1 VHTVSTSAGTPP
13 EPSDG
18 RPPAAPAPPRKD
30 LRDGLWGRALILGVL
45 LVFTLLVSKTCASNR
60 DDVTQAEAVDLAIA
74 EASFTPCEREICRQV
89 RYLNQGI
96 PPVGY
101 WGVVLSEE
109 VDAQGQP
116 NRTES
121 FLVNA
126 STGDVEK
133 Q

>member
-1 VHTVSTSAGTPP
+1 VSTSAGTPP
-13 EPSDG
+13 EPDNG
-18 RPPAAPAPPRKD
+18 RPPAAPTSRRD
-30 LRDGLWGRALILGVL
+30 LRDSLWGRALILGVL

-60 DDVTQAEAVDLAIA
+60 DEITQQEAVDIA
-74 EASFTPCEREICRQV
+74 VENASFVPCEREICRQV
-89 RYLNQGI
+89 RFLNQGI

-101 WGVVLSEE
+101 WGVVLSEMI
-109 VDAQGQP
+109 DAQGQP

-126 STGDVEK
+126 ATGAAEK

>member
-1 VHTVSTSAGTPP
+1 MSTSAGTPP

-18 RPPAAPAPPRKD
+18 RPPAEPARRRD

-45 LVFTLLVSKTCASNR
+45 LLFTLLVSKTCASNR
-60 DDVTQAEAVDLAIA
+60 DDISQQEAVDLAIA

-89 RYLNQGI
+89 RFLNQGI
-96 PPVGY
+96 PPVGF

-109 VDAQGQP
+109 IGADGQP

>member
-1 VHTVSTSAGTPP
+1 MSTSAGTPP
-13 EPSDG
+13 EPDNG
-18 RPPAAPAPPRKD
+18 RPPAAPTSGRD
-30 LRDGLWGRALILGVL
+30 LRDSLWGRALILGVL

-60 DDVTQAEAVDLAIA
+60 DEITQQEAVDIA
-74 EASFTPCEREICRQV
+74 VENASFVPCEREICRQV
-89 RYLNQGI
+89 RFLNQGI

-101 WGVVLSEE
+101 WGVVLSEMI
-109 VDAQGQP
+109 DAQGQP

-126 STGDVEK
+126 ATGAVEK